1 MPEDTTA
8 EFYATNAQTYVER
21 GGAYENPWR
30 QRFLGSLK
38 AGASILELGCG
49 GGYDAEAMIAAGFD
63 VAPTDG
69 TPEMSAQA
77 QSRLGIPVKVL
88 EFSDL
93 AEVSRFDGV
102 WANACLLH
110 VPRAQLPSV
119 IKRVHTALKTGGVFY
134 ASFKAGTAEGKDAL
148 GRYYNYPSAE
158 WLSPLYGELSW
169 ENTAIEQAHGSGY
182 DRMPTR
188 WLHVMAIK
196 G

>member
-69 TPEMSAQA
+69 TPEMAAQA